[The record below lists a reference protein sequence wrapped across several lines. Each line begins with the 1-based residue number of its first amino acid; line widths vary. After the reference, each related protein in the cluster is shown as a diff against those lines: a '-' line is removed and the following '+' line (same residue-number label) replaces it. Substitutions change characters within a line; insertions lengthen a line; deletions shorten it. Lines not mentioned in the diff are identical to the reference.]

1 MDLALFWFLMN
12 ALTIVILA
20 FFSMEEMAAV
30 SFNKIRLQF
39 YVSEG
44 SRRAIWLQYLLENPS
59 RLFGTTLIGVN
70 VATFVGSECAREFH
84 SAIGVSPDLAPI
96 SQVFLVIILGE
107 LTPMFAAR
115 RFAEHVA
122 LMGVPIIYIS
132 SILLSPA
139 IWVLGWISKAA
150 NLLFGGQESHPQLFL
165 TQDEL
170 QKVLE
175 EHEEDNQQDQADF
188 RAVSSNIFRLRNKT
202 AKQGMSPLN
211 TKRLVPSD
219 TTIDDLK
226 KLIDVKEN
234 YFVVYRGKPS
244 HVIGILYIRDVL
256 SASGGRKIQPFCSP
270 PWFISQDTHLIDT
283 LKQFRKQ
290 SEQIAIVVDHKG
302 NPIGLLTFD
311 DILDEIFEKK
321 GLRKQKAPALLI
333 DRSFSGSTTL
343 KELKSE
349 IGLKLPGDP
358 EETLAEYMMRVMEHP
373 PEEGESCTFEN
384 YELIVK
390 EATLLGISRVAIKSR
405 PS

>member
-1 MDLALFWFLMN
+1 MDLALFWLLMN
-12 ALTIVILA
+12 ALTIVVLA

-44 SRRAIWLQYLLENPS
+44 SRRAMWLQYLLENPS

-132 SILLSPA
+132 SIILSPA
-139 IWVLGWISKAA
+139 IWVLGWVSKAA
-150 NLLFGGQESHPQLFL
+150 NWIFGGQESHPQLFL

-188 RAVSSNIFRLRNKT
+188 RAVSGNIFRLRSKT
-202 AKQGMSPLN
+202 ARQGMSPLN
-211 TKRLVPSD
+211 TKRLVASD
-219 TTIDDLK
+219 STVDALK
-226 KLIDVKEN
+226 KVTDIKEN
-234 YFVVYRGKPS
+234 YFVVYRGQPS
-244 HVIGILYIRDVL
+244 HVIGILYIKDVL
-256 SASGGRKIQPFCSP
+256 TVAGGRKIQPFCSP
-270 PWFISQDTHLIDT
+270 PWFVSQDTRLIDT

-302 NPIGLLTFD
+302 TPIGLLTFD
-311 DILDEIFEKK
+311 DILDEIFEKRR
-321 GLRKQKAPALLI
+321 LRKQKVPALLI
-333 DRSFSGSTTL
+333 DRTFDGEMTL
-343 KELKSE
+343 KELKNE
-349 IGLKLPGDP
+349 IGLKLPGNP
-358 EETLAEYMMRVMEHP
+358 EETLAAYMMRVMEHP
-373 PEEGESCTFEN
+373 PEEGESSIFEN
-384 YELIVK
+384 YELTVK
-390 EATLLGISRVAIKSR
+390 EATLLGIAKVNIKSR

>member
-1 MDLALFWFLMN
+1 MDVALFWLLMN
-12 ALTIVILA
+12 ALSIVVLA
-20 FFSMEEMAAV
+20 FFSMEEMASV

-84 SAIGVSPDLAPI
+84 SAIGISPDLAPI

-122 LMGVPIIYIS
+122 LMGVPIIYLS
-132 SILLSPA
+132 SIILSPA
-139 IWVLGWISKAA
+139 IWILGWISKAA
-150 NLLFGGQESHPQLFL
+150 NWIFGGQENHPQLFL

-188 RAVSSNIFRLRNKT
+188 RAVSGNIFRLRSKT
-202 AKQGMSPLN
+202 ARQGMSPLN

-219 TTIDDLK
+219 TTVDALK
-226 KLIDVKEN
+226 KVTDVKEN
-234 YFVVYRGKPS
+234 YFVVYRGQPS
-244 HVIGILYIRDVL
+244 HVIGILYVKDVL
-256 SASGGRKIQPFCSP
+256 TVAGGRKIQPFCSP
-270 PWFISQDTHLIDT
+270 PWFVSQDTRLIDT

-302 NPIGLLTFD
+302 TPIGLLTFD
-311 DILDEIFEKK
+311 DILDEIFEKRRI
-321 GLRKQKAPALLI
+321 RKQRNPDLLI
-333 DRSFSGSTTL
+333 DRTFPSNTTL
-343 KELKSE
+343 KDLKNE
-349 IGLKLPGDP
+349 IGLKLPGNP
-358 EETLAEYMMRVMEHP
+358 EETIAAYLMRVMEHP
-373 PEEGESCTFEN
+373 PEEGESIVFEN
-384 YELIVK
+384 YDLTVK
-390 EATLLGISRVAIKSR
+390 EATLLGIAQVNIKSR
-405 PS
+405 P